1 MKAKRDEG
9 PALSMNPV
17 QQWSSKVTN
26 RVWVMGDAVVDLI
39 PEGEQHYLKCPGGAP
54 ANVAV
59 GVARLGGES
68 AFIGRV
74 GADPFGRFMA
84 DTLAREGVDTACLRA
99 DPAHRTSTVLVELD
113 EEGERSFTFMVRPS
127 ADQFLT
133 PTDLP
138 GFQASQW
145 LLTCSIALANEPVR
159 GSCLQAMAT
168 IKDAGGRVCFDPNLR
183 LEVWGNPAEMLPVV
197 RQAIALADVV
207 KLSIDELQLL
217 SGEDDLVAGL
227 ATISGPALVLVT
239 RGAAGVVARLEGELL
254 EWVGPKVTPLDTTGA
269 GDAFVAGLLAALA
282 QGERLPTLAEL
293 PAILAQAHGCGALA
307 TTAKGAM
314 TALPTRT
321 ELDAFLRSDA
331 SGC

>member
-1 MKAKRDEG
+1 M
-9 PALSMNPV
+9 
-17 QQWSSKVTN
+17 QQWSSKVGN

-39 PEGEQHYLKCPGGAP
+39 PEGELHYLKCPGGAP

-84 DTLAREGVDTACLRA
+84 DTLVAEGVDIRHLTQ

-127 ADQFLT
+127 ADQFLE
-133 PTDLP
+133 PADLP
-138 GFQASQW
+138 RFEAGQW
-145 LLTCSIALANEPVR
+145 LLCCSIALANEPVR
-159 GSCLQAMAT
+159 SSCLQAMAA
-168 IKDAGGRVCFDPNLR
+168 IKEAGGRVCFDPNLR
-183 LEVWGNPAEMLPVV
+183 PEVWGNPAEMLPQVSA
-197 RQAIALADVV
+197 AIALADVV
-207 KLSIDELQLL
+207 KLSVEELQLL
-217 SGEDDLVAGL
+217 SGEDDLLAGL
-227 ATISGPALVLVT
+227 ATLSGPALVLVT
-239 RGAAGVVARLEGELL
+239 RGAAGVVARLGGDLL
-254 EWVGPKVTPLDTTGA
+254 EWVGQKVTPLDTTGA

-282 QGERLPTLAEL
+282 EGERLPALSEL

-321 ELDAFLRSDA
+321 ELDAFLLLGAIEHKRPLIC
-331 SGC
+331 G

>member
-1 MKAKRDEG
+1 
-9 PALSMNPV
+9 
-17 QQWSSKVTN
+17 
-26 RVWVMGDAVVDLI
+26 MGDAVVDLI
-39 PEGEQHYLKCPGGAP
+39 PEGELHYLKCPGGAP

-84 DTLAREGVDTACLRA
+84 DTLVAEGVDIRHLTQ

-113 EEGERSFTFMVRPS
+113 EAGERSFTFMVRPS
-127 ADQFLT
+127 ADQFLE
-133 PTDLP
+133 PADLP
-138 GFQASQW
+138 RFEAGQW
-145 LLTCSIALANEPVR
+145 LLSCSIALANEPVR
-159 GSCLQAMAT
+159 SSCLQAMAT
-168 IKDAGGRVCFDPNLR
+168 IKEAGGRVCFDPNLR
-183 LEVWGNPAEMLPVV
+183 PEVWGKPAEMLPQVSA
-197 RQAIALADVV
+197 AIALADVV
-207 KLSIDELQLL
+207 KLSVEELQLL
-217 SGEDDLVAGL
+217 SGEDDLLAGL
-227 ATISGPALVLVT
+227 ATLSGPALVLVT
-239 RGAAGVVARLEGELL
+239 RGAAGVVARLDGDLL

-282 QGERLPTLAEL
+282 EGERLPALSEL

-321 ELDAFLRSDA
+321 ELDAFLLLGAIEHKRPLIC
-331 SGC
+331 G

>member
-1 MKAKRDEG
+1 M
-9 PALSMNPV
+9 
-17 QQWSSKVTN
+17 QQWSSKVGN

-39 PEGEQHYLKCPGGAP
+39 PEGELHYLKCPGGAP

-84 DTLAREGVDTACLRA
+84 DTLVAEGVDIRHLTQ

-127 ADQFLT
+127 ADQFLE
-133 PTDLP
+133 PADLP
-138 GFQASQW
+138 RFEAGQW
-145 LLTCSIALANEPVR
+145 LLSCSIALANEPVR
-159 GSCLQAMAT
+159 GSCLQAMAA
-168 IKDAGGRVCFDPNLR
+168 IKAVGGRVCFDPNLR
-183 LEVWGNPAEMLPVV
+183 PEVWGNPAEMLPQVSA
-197 RQAIALADVV
+197 AIALADVV
-207 KLSIDELQLL
+207 KLSVEELQLL
-217 SGEDDLVAGL
+217 SGEDDLAAGL
-227 ATISGPALVLVT
+227 ATLSGPALVLVT
-239 RGAAGVVARLEGELL
+239 RGAAGVVARLDGELL
-254 EWVGPKVTPLDTTGA
+254 EWVGQKVTPLDTTGA

-282 QGERLPTLAEL
+282 EGERLPVLSEL

-321 ELDAFLRSDA
+321 ELDAFLLLGAIEHKRPLIC
-331 SGC
+331 G

>member
-1 MKAKRDEG
+1 
-9 PALSMNPV
+9 
-17 QQWSSKVTN
+17 
-26 RVWVMGDAVVDLI
+26 MGDAVVDLI
-39 PEGEQHYLKCPGGAP
+39 PEGELHYLKCPGGAP

-99 DPAHRTSTVLVELD
+99 DPDHRTSTVLVALD
-113 EEGERSFTFMVRPS
+113 DEGERSFTFMVRPS

-133 PTDLP
+133 PDELP
-138 GFQASQW
+138 RFDAGQW

-159 GSCLQAMAT
+159 GSCLQAMAA
-168 IKDAGGRVCFDPNLR
+168 IKAAGGRVCFDPNLR
-183 LEVWGNPAEMLPVV
+183 PEVWGKSAEMLPVV
-197 RQAIALADVV
+197 RQTIALSDVV
-207 KLSIDELQLL
+207 KLSVEELQLL
-217 SGEDDLVAGL
+217 SGEDELAAGL

-254 EWVGPKVTPLDTTGA
+254 EWVGQKVTPLDTTGA

-321 ELDAFLRSDA
+321 ELDAFLRSGA

>member
-1 MKAKRDEG
+1 M
-9 PALSMNPV
+9 
-17 QQWSSKVTN
+17 QQWSSKVGN

-39 PEGEQHYLKCPGGAP
+39 PEGELHYLKCPGGAP

-84 DTLAREGVDTACLRA
+84 DTLVAEGVDIRHLTQ

-127 ADQFLT
+127 ADQFLE
-133 PTDLP
+133 PADLP
-138 GFQASQW
+138 RFEAGQW
-145 LLTCSIALANEPVR
+145 LLSCSIALANEPVR
-159 GSCLQAMAT
+159 SSCLQAMAA
-168 IKDAGGRVCFDPNLR
+168 IKEAGGRVCFDPNLR
-183 LEVWGNPAEMLPVV
+183 PEVWGNPAEMLPQV
-197 RQAIALADVV
+197 IAAMTLADVV
-207 KLSIDELQLL
+207 KLSVEELQLL
-217 SGEDDLVAGL
+217 SGEDDLLAGL
-227 ATISGPALVLVT
+227 ATLSGPALVLVT
-239 RGAAGVVARLEGELL
+239 RGAAGVVARLGGDLL
-254 EWVGPKVTPLDTTGA
+254 EWVGQKVTPLDTTGA

-282 QGERLPTLAEL
+282 GRSSLPTLVEL

-321 ELDAFLRSDA
+321 ELDAFLLLGAIEHKRPLIC
-331 SGC
+331 G

>member
-1 MKAKRDEG
+1 M
-9 PALSMNPV
+9 

-183 LEVWGNPAEMLPVV
+183 PEVWGNPAEMLPVV
-197 RQAIALADVV
+197 RQTIALADVV
-207 KLSIDELQLL
+207 KLSVEELQLL
-217 SGEDDLVAGL
+217 SGEDELAAGL

-239 RGAAGVVARLEGELL
+239 RGAAGVVARLDGELL
-254 EWVGPKVTPLDTTGA
+254 EWVGQKVTPIDTTGA

-282 QGERLPTLAEL
+282 GRSSLPTLAEL

-321 ELDAFLRSDA
+321 ELDAFLRSA
-331 SGC
+331 SSGC

>member
-1 MKAKRDEG
+1 
-9 PALSMNPV
+9 MNSV

-39 PEGEQHYLKCPGGAP
+39 PEGELHYLKCPGGAP

-84 DTLAREGVDTACLRA
+84 DTLVAEGVDIRHLTQ

-127 ADQFLT
+127 ADQFLE
-133 PTDLP
+133 PADLP
-138 GFQASQW
+138 RFEAGQW

-159 GSCLQAMAT
+159 GSCLHAMAA
-168 IKDAGGRVCFDPNLR
+168 IKEAGGRVCFDPNLR
-183 LEVWGNPAEMLPVV
+183 PEVWGKPAEMLPQVSA
-197 RQAIALADVV
+197 AIALADVV
-207 KLSIDELQLL
+207 KLSIEELQLL
-217 SGEDDLVAGL
+217 SGEDELAAGL
-227 ATISGPALVLVT
+227 ATLSGPALVLVT
-239 RGAAGVVARLEGELL
+239 RGAAGVVARLGGELL
-254 EWVGPKVTPLDTTGA
+254 EWVGQKVTPLDTTGA

-321 ELDAFLRSDA
+321 ELDAFLRSGA

>member
-1 MKAKRDEG
+1 M
-9 PALSMNPV
+9 
-17 QQWSSKVTN
+17 QQWSSKVGN

-39 PEGEQHYLKCPGGAP
+39 PEGELHYLKCPGGAP

-84 DTLAREGVDTACLRA
+84 DTLVAEGVDIRHLTQ

-133 PTDLP
+133 PADLP
-138 GFQASQW
+138 RFEAGQW
-145 LLTCSIALANEPVR
+145 LLSCSIALANEPVR
-159 GSCLQAMAT
+159 SSCLQAVAA
-168 IKDAGGRVCFDPNLR
+168 IKEAGGRVCFDPNLR
-183 LEVWGNPAEMLPVV
+183 PEVWGKPAEMLPQVSA
-197 RQAIALADVV
+197 AIALADVV
-207 KLSIDELQLL
+207 KLSVEELQLL
-217 SGEDDLVAGL
+217 SGEDDLLAGL
-227 ATISGPALVLVT
+227 ATLSGPALVLVT
-239 RGAAGVVARLEGELL
+239 RGAAGVVARLGGDLL
-254 EWVGPKVTPLDTTGA
+254 EWVGQKVTPLDTTGA

-282 QGERLPTLAEL
+282 GRPSLPTLAEL

-321 ELDAFLRSDA
+321 ELDAFLLLGAIEHKRPLIC
-331 SGC
+331 G

>member
-1 MKAKRDEG
+1 
-9 PALSMNPV
+9 
-17 QQWSSKVTN
+17 
-26 RVWVMGDAVVDLI
+26 MGDAVVDLI
-39 PEGEQHYLKCPGGAP
+39 PEGELHYLKCPGGAP

-99 DPAHRTSTVLVELD
+99 DPDHRTSTVLVELD

-133 PTDLP
+133 PDELP
-138 GFQASQW
+138 RFDAGQW

-159 GSCLQAMAT
+159 GSCLQAMAA
-168 IKDAGGRVCFDPNLR
+168 IKAAGGRVCFDPNLR
-183 LEVWGNPAEMLPVV
+183 PEVWGKPAEMLPVV
-197 RQAIALADVV
+197 RQTIALSDVV
-207 KLSIDELQLL
+207 KLSVEELQLL
-217 SGEDDLVAGL
+217 SGEDELAAGL

-321 ELDAFLRSDA
+321 ELDAFLRSA
-331 SGC
+331 SSGC

>member
-1 MKAKRDEG
+1 M
-9 PALSMNPV
+9 

-39 PEGEQHYLKCPGGAP
+39 PEGELHYLRCPGGAP

-74 GADPFGRFMA
+74 GADPFGHFMA
-84 DTLAREGVDTACLRA
+84 DTLASEGVDTRHLIQ

-113 EEGERSFTFMVRPS
+113 EAGERSFSFMVRPS

-138 GFQASQW
+138 LFQPGQW

-159 GSCLQAMAT
+159 GSCLQAMAA
-168 IKDAGGRVCFDPNLR
+168 IKAAGGRVCFDPNLR
-183 LEVWGNPAEMLPVV
+183 PEVWGNPAEMLPVV
-197 RQAIALADVV
+197 REAIAQADVV
-207 KLSIDELQLL
+207 KLSVEELQLL
-217 SGEDDLVAGL
+217 SGLDDLAAGL
-227 ATISGPALVLVT
+227 TTISGPALVLVT
-239 RGAAGVVARLEGELL
+239 RGAAGVVARLGGELL
-254 EWVGPKVTPLDTTGA
+254 EWVGPKVTPIDTTGA
-269 GDAFVAGLLAALA
+269 GDAFVAGLLSALA
-282 QGERLPTLAEL
+282 ERISLPALDEL
-293 PAILAQAHGCGALA
+293 PAILARAHGCGALA

-321 ELDAFLRSDA
+321 RLDEFLRSGA

>member
-1 MKAKRDEG
+1 M
-9 PALSMNPV
+9 
-17 QQWSSKVTN
+17 QQWSSKVGN

-39 PEGEQHYLKCPGGAP
+39 PEGDLHYLKCPGGAP

-84 DTLAREGVDTACLRA
+84 DTLVAEGVDIRHLTQ

-127 ADQFLT
+127 ADQFLE
-133 PTDLP
+133 PADLP
-138 GFQASQW
+138 RFEAGQW
-145 LLTCSIALANEPVR
+145 LLSCSIALANEPVR
-159 GSCLQAMAT
+159 SSCLQAMAA
-168 IKDAGGRVCFDPNLR
+168 IKEAGGRVCFDPNLR
-183 LEVWGNPAEMLPVV
+183 PEVWGKPAEMLPQVSA
-197 RQAIALADVV
+197 AIALADVV
-207 KLSIDELQLL
+207 KLSVEELQLL
-217 SGEDDLVAGL
+217 SGEDDLLAGL
-227 ATISGPALVLVT
+227 ATLSGPALVLVT
-239 RGAAGVVARLEGELL
+239 RGAAGVVARLGGELL
-254 EWVGPKVTPLDTTGA
+254 EWVGQKVTPLDTTGA

-282 QGERLPTLAEL
+282 EGDQLPALSEL

-321 ELDAFLRSDA
+321 ELDAFLLLGAIEHKRPLIC
-331 SGC
+331 G

>member
-1 MKAKRDEG
+1 M
-9 PALSMNPV
+9 
-17 QQWSSKVTN
+17 TN

-39 PEGEQHYLKCPGGAP
+39 PEGELHYLKCPGGAP

-99 DPAHRTSTVLVELD
+99 DPDHRTSTVLVALD
-113 EEGERSFTFMVRPS
+113 DEGERSFTFMVRPS

-133 PTDLP
+133 PDELP
-138 GFQASQW
+138 RFDAGQW

-159 GSCLQAMAT
+159 GSCLQAMAA
-168 IKDAGGRVCFDPNLR
+168 IKAAGGRVCFDPNLR
-183 LEVWGNPAEMLPVV
+183 PEVWGKPAEMLPVV
-197 RQAIALADVV
+197 RQAIAQADVV
-207 KLSIDELQLL
+207 KLSVEELQLL
-217 SGEDDLVAGL
+217 SCEDELAAGL
-227 ATISGPALVLVT
+227 ATLSGPALVLVT
-239 RGAAGVVARLEGELL
+239 RGAAGVVARLDGELL
-254 EWVGPKVTPLDTTGA
+254 EWVGQKVTPLDTTGA

-293 PAILAQAHGCGALA
+293 PVILAQAHGCGALA

-314 TALPTRT
+314 TALPIRT
-321 ELDAFLRSDA
+321 ELDVFLRSGA

>member
-1 MKAKRDEG
+1 M
-9 PALSMNPV
+9 
-17 QQWSSKVTN
+17 QQWSSKVGN

-39 PEGEQHYLKCPGGAP
+39 PEGELHYLKCPGGAP

-84 DTLAREGVDTACLRA
+84 DTLVAEGVDIRHLTQ

-127 ADQFLT
+127 ADQFLE
-133 PTDLP
+133 PADLP
-138 GFQASQW
+138 RFDAGQW

-159 GSCLQAMAT
+159 TSCLQAMAA
-168 IKDAGGRVCFDPNLR
+168 IRVAGGRVCFDPNLR
-183 LEVWGNPAEMLPVV
+183 PEVWGNSAEMLPVV
-197 RQAIALADVV
+197 RDAIGLADVV
-207 KLSIDELQLL
+207 KLSIEELQLL
-217 SGEDDLVAGL
+217 SGHQDLVAGL
-227 ATISGPALVLVT
+227 ATIDGPALVLVT
-239 RGAAGVVARLEGELL
+239 RGAAGVVARLDGERL
-254 EWVGPKVTPLDTTGA
+254 EWVGPKVAPLDTTGA

-282 QGERLPTLAEL
+282 QGERLPTMGEL

-321 ELDAFLRSDA
+321 QLDVFLRS
-331 SGC
+331 GLNHV

>member
-1 MKAKRDEG
+1 M
-9 PALSMNPV
+9 

-39 PEGEQHYLKCPGGAP
+39 PEGELHYLKCPGGAP

-99 DPAHRTSTVLVELD
+99 DPDHRTSTVLVELD
-113 EEGERSFTFMVRPS
+113 DEGERSFTFMVRPS

-133 PTDLP
+133 PDELP

-159 GSCLQAMAT
+159 GSCLQAIAA

-183 LEVWGNPAEMLPVV
+183 PEVWGNPAEMLPVV

-217 SGEDDLVAGL
+217 SGEDELAAGL

-269 GDAFVAGLLAALA
+269 GM
-282 QGERLPTLAEL
+282 P
-293 PAILAQAHGCGALA
+293 
-307 TTAKGAM
+307 
-314 TALPTRT
+314 
-321 ELDAFLRSDA
+321 S
-331 SGC
+331 

>member
-1 MKAKRDEG
+1 
-9 PALSMNPV
+9 
-17 QQWSSKVTN
+17 
-26 RVWVMGDAVVDLI
+26 MGDAVVDLI
-39 PEGEQHYLKCPGGAP
+39 PEGELHYLKCPGGAP

-84 DTLAREGVDTACLRA
+84 DTLVAEGVDIRHLTQ

-127 ADQFLT
+127 ADQFLE
-133 PTDLP
+133 PADLP
-138 GFQASQW
+138 RFEAGQW

-159 GSCLQAMAT
+159 GSCLHAMAA
-168 IKDAGGRVCFDPNLR
+168 IKEAGGRVCFDPNLR
-183 LEVWGNPAEMLPVV
+183 PEVWGKPAEMLPQVSA
-197 RQAIALADVV
+197 AIALADVV
-207 KLSIDELQLL
+207 KLSIEELQLL
-217 SGEDDLVAGL
+217 SGEDELAAGL
-227 ATISGPALVLVT
+227 ATLSGPALVLVT
-239 RGAAGVVARLEGELL
+239 RGAAGVVARLGGELL
-254 EWVGPKVTPLDTTGA
+254 EWVGQKVTPLDTTGA

-321 ELDAFLRSDA
+321 ELDAFLRSGA

>member
-1 MKAKRDEG
+1 M
-9 PALSMNPV
+9 
-17 QQWSSKVTN
+17 QQWSSKVGN

-39 PEGEQHYLKCPGGAP
+39 PEGELHYLKCPGGAP

-59 GVARLGGES
+59 GVARLDGES
-68 AFIGRV
+68 AFIGRI

-84 DTLAREGVDTACLRA
+84 DTLVAEGVDIRHLTQ

-133 PTDLP
+133 PADLP
-138 GFQASQW
+138 RFEAGQW
-145 LLTCSIALANEPVR
+145 LLSCSIALANEPVR
-159 GSCLQAMAT
+159 SSCLQAVAA
-168 IKDAGGRVCFDPNLR
+168 IKEAGGRVCFDPNLR
-183 LEVWGNPAEMLPVV
+183 PEVWGNPAEMLPQVSA
-197 RQAIALADVV
+197 AIALADVV
-207 KLSIDELQLL
+207 KLSVEELQLL
-217 SGEDDLVAGL
+217 SGEDDLAAGL
-227 ATISGPALVLVT
+227 ATLSGPALVLVT
-239 RGAAGVVARLEGELL
+239 RGAAGVVARLGGELL
-254 EWVGPKVTPLDTTGA
+254 EWVGQKVTPLDTTGA

-282 QGERLPTLAEL
+282 GRSSLPTMAEL

-321 ELDAFLRSDA
+321 ELDAFLLLGAIEHKRPLIC
-331 SGC
+331 G

>member
-1 MKAKRDEG
+1 M
-9 PALSMNPV
+9 
-17 QQWSSKVTN
+17 QQWSSKVGN

-39 PEGEQHYLKCPGGAP
+39 PEGELHYLKCPGGAP

-84 DTLAREGVDTACLRA
+84 DTLVAEGVDIRHLTQ

-127 ADQFLT
+127 ADQFLE
-133 PTDLP
+133 PADLP
-138 GFQASQW
+138 RFEAGQW
-145 LLTCSIALANEPVR
+145 LLSCSIALANEPVR
-159 GSCLQAMAT
+159 SSCLQAMAA
-168 IKDAGGRVCFDPNLR
+168 IKEAGGRVCFDPNLR
-183 LEVWGNPAEMLPVV
+183 PEVWGNPAEMLPQVSA
-197 RQAIALADVV
+197 AIALADVV
-207 KLSIDELQLL
+207 KLSVEELQLL
-217 SGEDDLVAGL
+217 SGEDDLLAGL
-227 ATISGPALVLVT
+227 ATLSGPALVLVT

-254 EWVGPKVTPLDTTGA
+254 EWVGQKVTPLDTTGA

-282 QGERLPTLAEL
+282 GRSSLPTLVEL

-321 ELDAFLRSDA
+321 QLDEFLLLGAIERKRPLIC
-331 SGC
+331 G

>member
-1 MKAKRDEG
+1 M
-9 PALSMNPV
+9 M
-17 QQWSSKVTN
+17 N

-39 PEGEQHYLKCPGGAP
+39 PEGEQHYLRCPGGAP

-84 DTLAREGVDTACLRA
+84 DTLASEGVDIRHLIQ
-99 DPAHRTSTVLVELD
+99 DPAHRTSTVLVELNP
-113 EEGERSFTFMVRPS
+113 EGERSFTFMVRPG

-133 PTDLP
+133 PADLP
-138 GFQASQW
+138 AFGAGEW

-159 GSCLQAMAT
+159 TSCRQAMAA
-168 IKDAGGRVCFDPNLR
+168 IRAAGGRVCFDPNLR
-183 LEVWGNPAEMLPVV
+183 PEVWGDPAEMLPVV
-197 RQAIALADVV
+197 REAIAQADVV
-207 KLSIDELQLL
+207 KLSVEELQQL
-217 SGEDDLVAGL
+217 SGQADLAAGL
-227 ATISGPALVLVT
+227 ATIAGPALVLVT
-239 RGAAGVVARLEGELL
+239 RGAAGVVARLGGELL
-254 EWVGPKVTPLDTTGA
+254 EWVGPKVAPIDTTGA
-269 GDAFVAGLLAALA
+269 GDAFVAGLLSALA
-282 QGERLPTLAEL
+282 ERSSLPTLAEL

-314 TALPTRT
+314 TALPSRT
-321 ELDAFLRSDA
+321 ELDAFLRSGA

>member
-1 MKAKRDEG
+1 M
-9 PALSMNPV
+9 

-39 PEGEQHYLKCPGGAP
+39 PEGELHYLKCPGGAP

-99 DPAHRTSTVLVELD
+99 DPDHRTSTVLVALD
-113 EEGERSFTFMVRPS
+113 DEGERSFTFMVRPS

-133 PTDLP
+133 PDELP
-138 GFQASQW
+138 RFDAGQW

-159 GSCLQAMAT
+159 SSCLQAMAA
-168 IKDAGGRVCFDPNLR
+168 IKAAGGRVCFDPNLR
-183 LEVWGNPAEMLPVV
+183 PEVWGNPAEILPQVSA
-197 RQAIALADVV
+197 AIALSDVV
-207 KLSIDELQLL
+207 KLSVEELQLL
-217 SGEDDLVAGL
+217 SGEDDLAAGL

-321 ELDAFLRSDA
+321 ELDAFLRSA
-331 SGC
+331 SSGC

>member
-1 MKAKRDEG
+1 M
-9 PALSMNPV
+9 
-17 QQWSSKVTN
+17 QQWSSKVGN

-39 PEGEQHYLKCPGGAP
+39 PEGELHYLKCPGGAP

-84 DTLAREGVDTACLRA
+84 DTLVAEGVDIRHLTQ

-127 ADQFLT
+127 ADQFLE
-133 PTDLP
+133 PADLP
-138 GFQASQW
+138 RFEAGQW
-145 LLTCSIALANEPVR
+145 LLSCSIALANEPVR
-159 GSCLQAMAT
+159 SSCLQAVAA
-168 IKDAGGRVCFDPNLR
+168 IKEAGGRVCFDPNLR
-183 LEVWGNPAEMLPVV
+183 PEVWGNPAEMLPQVSA
-197 RQAIALADVV
+197 AIALADVV
-207 KLSIDELQLL
+207 KLSVEELQLL
-217 SGEDDLVAGL
+217 SGEDDLLAGL
-227 ATISGPALVLVT
+227 ATLSGPALVLVT
-239 RGAAGVVARLEGELL
+239 RGAAGVVARLGGDLL
-254 EWVGPKVTPLDTTGA
+254 EWVGQKVTPLDTTGA

-282 QGERLPTLAEL
+282 EGERLPALSEL

-321 ELDAFLRSDA
+321 ELDAFLLLGAIEHKRPLIC
-331 SGC
+331 G

>member
-1 MKAKRDEG
+1 
-9 PALSMNPV
+9 MNPV

-39 PEGEQHYLKCPGGAP
+39 PEGELHYLKCPGGAP

-59 GVARLGGES
+59 GVARLGGDA

-84 DTLAREGVDTACLRA
+84 ETLVTEGVDIGHLTQ
-99 DPAHRTSTVLVELD
+99 DPAHNTSTVLVALD
-113 EEGERSFTFMVRPS
+113 EAGERSFTFMVRPS
-127 ADQFLT
+127 ADQFLE
-133 PTDLP
+133 PADLP
-138 GFQASQW
+138 RFEAGQW

-159 GSCLQAMAT
+159 GSCLHAMAA
-168 IKDAGGRVCFDPNLR
+168 IKEAGGRVCFDPNLR
-183 LEVWGNPAEMLPVV
+183 PEVWGKPAEMLPQVSA
-197 RQAIALADVV
+197 AIALADVV
-207 KLSIDELQLL
+207 KLSIEELQLL
-217 SGEDDLVAGL
+217 SGEDDLAAGL
-227 ATISGPALVLVT
+227 ATLSGPALVLVT
-239 RGAAGVVARLEGELL
+239 RGAAGVVARLGGELL
-254 EWVGPKVTPLDTTGA
+254 EWVGQKVTPLDTTGA

-321 ELDAFLRSDA
+321 ELDAFLRSGA